1 MIILSP
7 MSDLYIG
14 LYNRGGGTTNGPRDT
29 EVHILA

>member
-14 LYNRGGGTTNGPRDT
+14 LYNRGGTTNGPRDT